1 VNRVDMK
8 TDRILV
14 LATLL
19 IPFAVYMTTLTP
31 TVSFFDSGELISG
44 AATLGISHP
53 PGYPLYIL
61 LGHAFSYIPLGNIA
75 FRINTASAF
84 FGALAVTVLY
94 LITLNVMK
102 RLFPEEK
109 EQLFLRMAALSSSL
123 MFAFSLNQWGQTNM
137 SEVYALNTFIVGL
150 LILTALVWHDY
161 ARKRGSDAGKGNA
174 RLFYF
179 FAFIFG
185 LGFGDHHTILVVV
198 PVGFFVILAT
208 RWQCLFD
215 IKKLFLCL
223 AFFTLGF
230 SVYLYM
236 PVRATTDLI
245 MNWGNPETWK
255 QFRWMFFR
263 EGYPK
268 GQVYRDWS
276 LFWEQLQTIN
286 LLYEYTIAGFAVAIT
301 GLLRFFR
308 RGWLFAL
315 ISFTVLGVLSVGLI
329 IYSSAPRENIFLYEA
344 FHTPTYMI
352 FAPWIGLG
360 LFWFL
365 SCLKMA
371 AKRLNDSAYTGKVL
385 IAFWL
390 IMLAAMPAL
399 PFYNHFKKNDRSRN
413 FIAYDYAS
421 NSLKSLSPNGI
432 LFTWGDSGAFP
443 LWYLNHVEKYKPG
456 ALLLHTPHL
465 ASDWYVDEIADLK
478 NSRVRRVPARHRSP
492 GMVVEYITREN
503 LGLRRSYIDYSSK
516 YSFPVSK
523 LNFASHGV
531 VYRNGPEGA
540 RADISVWSTYVT
552 RGLLSNNVVRDLDIG
567 KAIAIYGFCRFDSG
581 AALISQ
587 GMREEGVKQ
596 LSEAI
601 KIVPGLRGK
610 AQNLLFPRNKPAPH

>member
-1 VNRVDMK
+1 MNRVDLK
-8 TDRILV
+8 TDRILI

-44 AATLGISHP
+44 TATLGLSHP

-61 LGHAFSYIPLGNIA
+61 VGHVFSYIPLGNIA
-75 FRINTASAF
+75 FRTNVASAL
-84 FGALAVTVLY
+84 FGALAVMVIY
-94 LITLNVMK
+94 LISLNIMK
-102 RLFPEEK
+102 RLFPEEM
-109 EQLFLRMAALSSSL
+109 ERLFIRMAAFSSSL
-123 MFAFSLNQWGQTNM
+123 MFAFSLNHWGQTNM
-137 SEVYALNTFIVGL
+137 SEVYAMNTFIVGL

-161 ARKRGSDAGKGNA
+161 ARKLRGDAGRGSA

-198 PVGFFVILAT
+198 PIGFFVILAT
-208 RWQCLFD
+208 RWQFFYD
-215 IKKLFLCL
+215 IKTLFLCL

-268 GQVYRDWS
+268 GEISRSWS
-276 LFWEQLQTIN
+276 LFWAQLQTIN
-286 LLYEYTIAGFAVAIT
+286 LLYEYTITGFIVAIV

-308 RGWLFAL
+308 RAWLFAL
-315 ISFTVLGVLSVGLI
+315 ISFTVLFVLSVGLI

-352 FAPWIGLG
+352 LAPWIGLG
-360 LFWFL
+360 LFWL
-365 SCLKMA
+365 LTCLNMA
-371 AKRLNDSAYTGKVL
+371 GKKLNNNYAANIL
-385 IAFWL
+385 IALWL
-390 IMLAAMPAL
+390 VVLAAMPAL
-399 PFYNHFKKNDRSRN
+399 TFYTHFKKNDRSRN

-443 LWYLNHVEKYKPG
+443 LWYLNYVEKYKPG
-456 ALLLHTPHL
+456 TLLLHTPHL
-465 ASDWYVDEIADLK
+465 ASDWYVDDIDDLK
-478 NSRVRRVPARHRSP
+478 NSRIRRVPARHRSP
-492 GMVVEYITREN
+492 GMAVEYITREN
-503 LGLRRSYIDYSSK
+503 LGRRQTHIDYSSK
-516 YSFPVSK
+516 YSFPIRK
-523 LNFASHGV
+523 LNFATHGI
-531 VYRNGPEGA
+531 VYRNEPKGIKT
-540 RADISVWSTYVT
+540 DVSIWSTYTT
-552 RGLLSNNVVRDLDIG
+552 RGLLSNDVVKDLDIG
-567 KAIAIYGFCRFDSG
+567 KALAIYGFCRYDSG
-581 AALISQ
+581 AALVSQ
-587 GMREEGVKQ
+587 GMRSEGVRQ
-596 LSEAI
+596 FTEAI
-601 KIVPGLRGK
+601 KVVPGLRGK
-610 AQNLLFPRNKPAPH
+610 AQNLLFPKNKSAR